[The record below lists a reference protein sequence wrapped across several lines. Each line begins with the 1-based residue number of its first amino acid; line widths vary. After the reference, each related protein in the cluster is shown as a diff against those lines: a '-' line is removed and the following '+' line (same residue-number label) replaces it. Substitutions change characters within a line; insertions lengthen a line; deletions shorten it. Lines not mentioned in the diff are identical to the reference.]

1 MTDRLAQRFERV
13 LAAMARTSDPLGDP
27 LALDFE
33 PCTGEWHAEQWQRF
47 AERAATPGL
56 VLYLHLPY
64 CAKICSYCLL
74 SAERPAGAGAIERYV
89 EAMVRELD
97 RHGELLAGLPVTR
110 LHVGG
115 GTPTLLGAP
124 ALGRILGAARARF
137 GPSPGAAE
145 AHPSTTT
152 REKLEVMVAHGIERV
167 SFGVESLTPEV
178 LARVA
183 RADQTLARVGSA
195 VRTAHELG
203 MRVNVDLLAGLP
215 GETVESFEHSLRTT
229 LELPIDALSVNRFL
243 VDGSPLGRSGLSL
256 SPDDVRAASEMLART
271 DAIVRSVRPP
281 DFPPAAPADVRFGV
295 QYQWQRP
302 LLEPGY
308 SQQDMIDPGS
318 VLAVGAGGMGKIA
331 SGYHY
336 VARGS
341 AARWAETVL
350 AGALPEQMV
359 CRTDARFEQAF
370 RVADLVCRGALDES
384 PVARAFRAELDFL
397 ESTGVLVGSRL
408 PPGSAIGAAHLI
420 AFLSGRTGSPRD
432 EPAVPE
438 YDLIGG
444 PLPPSLLWC
453 RLAMRAAAA
462 ARSGP

>member
-1 MTDRLAQRFERV
+1 MDRLAQRFERV

-33 PCTGEWHAEQWQRF
+33 PCTGQWHAEQWQRF
-47 AERAATPGL
+47 AQGAPAAGL

-74 SAERPAGAGAIERYV
+74 SAERPDGAGAIERYV
-89 EAMVRELD
+89 EAMVRELA
-97 RHGELLAGLPVTR
+97 RHGEILAGLPLTR

-115 GTPTLLGAP
+115 GTPTLLRAA
-124 ALGRILGAARARF
+124 ALRRLLGAARTAF
-137 GPSPGAAE
+137 GPSPGSVE

-152 REKLEVMVAHGIERV
+152 REKLEVMLAHGVERV
-167 SFGVESLTPEV
+167 SFGVESLTPQV
-178 LARVA
+178 LARA
-183 RADQTLARVGSA
+183 NRADQTFARVASA
-195 VRTAHELG
+195 VRAAHELG
-203 MRVNVDLLAGLP
+203 MSVNVDLLAGLP
-215 GETVESFEHSLRTT
+215 GETAESFERSLQQT

-243 VDGSPLGRSGLSL
+243 AEGSPLGRSGHVP
-256 SPDDVRAASEMLART
+256 SPDDVRAASEMLERT
-271 DAIVRSVRPP
+271 DAVVRSARPP
-281 DFPPAAPADVRFGV
+281 DFPAAAPADARYGV
-295 QYQWQRP
+295 QYLWRRAA
-302 LLEPGY
+302 LEGGY

-336 VARGS
+336 IAHGG
-341 AARWAETVL
+341 AAKWAETGL
-350 AGALPEQMV
+350 AGQLPEQRV

-370 RVADLVCRGALDES
+370 HVADRICRGALGDGAE
-384 PVARAFRAELDFL
+384 AQAFRPELDYL
-397 ESTGVLVGSRL
+397 ESIGVIASGRLPAGSR
-408 PPGSAIGAAHLI
+408 IGAAHLT

-438 YDLIGG
+438 YALIGG
-444 PLPPSLLWC
+444 ELPPSLLWC

-462 ARSGP
+462 ARRA